1 MSGRIRMRLQL
12 QRQPKPTG
20 KQFNLDL
27 NLDIPASGVTAI
39 CGRSGCGKT
48 TLLRW
53 LAGLEPDFPGFL
65 EVNGSIWQDD
75 SDKNNVLLPAWK
87 RPIGYVFQEPSL
99 FPHLTAS
106 GNLDFAIKRSAS
118 SLNKAECNE
127 ISELLGLSAL
137 LDNKPDEL
145 SGGEQQRVAIAR
157 ALMVGP
163 RLLLM
168 DEPLSALDRQRKQEI
183 LPYLERIKQTVDIPM
198 VYVSHSMDE
207 VARLADY
214 AVVLDGGVISTQGVV
229 NEVFSEAGLIGFETD
244 NVGSVLEATIER
256 FDTDWH
262 LARLRFPGGGLW
274 LSDDNLVQSET
285 TASELVR
292 IRVPAKDVSIALND
306 QLESS
311 IANRIPATIQSIKE
325 IDGATAILQLSLEN
339 EDGFSMLLARITR
352 RSVHQLQLQPGKRVW
367 AQIKSAAIVR

>member
-1 MSGRIRMRLQL
+1 M
-12 QRQPKPTG
+12 
-20 KQFNLDL
+20 
-27 NLDIPASGVTAI
+27 
-39 CGRSGCGKT
+39 
-48 TLLRW
+48 
-53 LAGLEPDFPGFL
+53 
-65 EVNGSIWQDD
+65 
-75 SDKNNVLLPAWK
+75 
-87 RPIGYVFQEPSL
+87 
-99 FPHLTAS
+99 
-106 GNLDFAIKRSAS
+106 
-118 SLNKAECNE
+118 
-127 ISELLGLSAL
+127 
-137 LDNKPDEL
+137 
-145 SGGEQQRVAIAR
+145 
-157 ALMVGP
+157 
-163 RLLLM
+163 
-168 DEPLSALDRQRKQEI
+168 
-183 LPYLERIKQTVDIPM
+183 
-198 VYVSHSMDE
+198 
-207 VARLADY
+207 
-214 AVVLDGGVISTQGVV
+214 
-229 NEVFSEAGLIGFETD
+229 IGFETD

-367 AQIKSAAIVR
+367 AQIKSASIVR